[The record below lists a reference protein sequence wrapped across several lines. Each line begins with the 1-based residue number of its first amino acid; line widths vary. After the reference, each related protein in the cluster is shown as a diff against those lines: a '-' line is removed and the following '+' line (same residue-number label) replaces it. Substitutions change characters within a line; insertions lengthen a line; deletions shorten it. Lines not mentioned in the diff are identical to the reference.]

1 MADTALS
8 AEQPLTDS
16 EPSTAVQMSRS
27 AYQRLSEADKHLIL
41 HLAADGR
48 SQTEIAALVECSQS
62 TVSDFLKRVSN
73 PAAVVQKVLK
83 AGELKAAEAWS
94 RAIEKAADRGD
105 HRPAR
110 ELIEMAN
117 PELRPQPANSGAG
130 GGVTINIGMP
140 GQPVA
145 LPVIEV
151 CAQPL
156 SPVRSAL
163 PSETPQER

>member
-1 MADTALS
+1 MADTALATQDGTYQDDS
-8 AEQPLTDS
+8 A
-16 EPSTAVQMSRS
+16 AVQMSR
-27 AYQRLSEADKHLIL
+27 ADYGRLSVEDLALVLRL
-41 HLAADGR
+41 HSEGR
-48 SQTEIAALVECSQS
+48 TQRQIAAVIGCSQPAIHYTLQRFNLS
-62 TVSDFLKRVSN
+62 QQDAQALMKAHSLEFIEDWKRAS
-73 PAAVVQKVLK
+73 K
-83 AGELKAAEAWS
+83 
-94 RAIEKAADRGD
+94 KAADRGD

-110 ELIEMAN
+110 EGLEAGT